1 MVWPMVK
8 STSSRGRPKAI
19 YFPKLGGDP
28 VVGLMRLGDGRW
40 RASGPEKYTFTEPDE
55 KLAIVHFREWEARQ
69 LGSNLGTLKVHGT
82 AYDAMWDMAKR
93 ALDSGGS
100 LSATV
105 ERGPEGSK
113 TWAVVDDNLSPAQWA
128 WLRRQIIKRP
138 KWVAERVGIEKIGYL
153 RDVQEPELVPK
164 LEALKRIWDEH
175 FKSSVEQRRK
185 CPVAFEDFRRVAG
198 IKSIEEI
205 KPDLVVKYRDAVYA
219 RNLTGKGQSNL
230 FTRVRRYLSFF
241 RDRAI
246 AIDTIKRALGYL
258 TLLTPNQT
266 TVTLDPQPIEVGD
279 WKKLLAK
286 ADGDDKAMI
295 LLMLNC
301 AMYAA
306 EVVRLRWEDLR
317 NGCLVTHRAK
327 TGKCVRVAV
336 LWKETLDA
344 LAKIQRH
351 GPFVFVNY
359 AGAPLAIKGA
369 EKRFR
374 DLRDEAKLPHV
385 TSSMLRD
392 GAYTA
397 AVEAN
402 VTSNL
407 CQLLVGHRSGLQDNY
422 VKRRPAMVAPAC
434 DAIRKAYRIRNGCAA
449 AQPV

>member
-1 MVWPMVK
+1 MVRPMIK
-8 STSSRGRPKAI
+8 STSNRGRPKAI
-19 YFPKLGGDP
+19 YKPKLGGDP
-28 VVGLMRLGDGRW
+28 IVGLMRLKDGRW

-55 KLAIVHFREWEARQ
+55 KLAIAHYREWESRG
-69 LGSNLGTLKVHGT
+69 LGSNLGLLKVH
-82 AYDAMWDMAKR
+82 ANVYDAARDVMKR
-93 ALDSGGS
+93 TMDAGGA
-100 LSATV
+100 LSATFQPAV
-105 ERGPEGSK
+105 DGSK
-113 TWAVVDDNLSPAQWA
+113 GWAVMDDHLSQPQWA
-128 WLRRQIIKRP
+128 WLRQQIIKRP

-153 RDVQEPELVPK
+153 RDIEEPEPLPTFDTLTRV
-164 LEALKRIWDEH
+164 WDAN
-175 FKSSVEQRRK
+175 FNSSAEQRRK
-185 CPVAFEDFRRVAG
+185 CPAAFADFRAVSG
-198 IKSIEEI
+198 IKALDEI
-205 KPDLVVKYRDAVYA
+205 KPAVVVKYRDEVYK

-246 AIDTIKRALGYL
+246 AVDTINRAIGYL
-258 TLLTPNQT
+258 RLLTPNQT
-266 TVTLDPQPIEVGD
+266 TVTLDPKPIDVVD

-286 ADGDDKAMI
+286 AEGADRAMI

-306 EVVRLRWEDLR
+306 EVVRLRWEDIR
-317 NGCLVTHRAK
+317 DGCLITHRAK

-336 LWKETLDA
+336 LWKETKDA
-344 LAKIQRH
+344 LAKIQRR
-351 GPFVFVNY
+351 GPFLFVNY
-359 AGAPLAIKGA
+359 AGAPLAVKGA

-374 DLRDEAKLPHV
+374 DLRDAAKLPHV

-402 VTSNL
+402 VTNNL

-434 DAIRKAYRIRNGCAA
+434 EAIRKAYTC
-449 AQPV
+449 